1 MTSWLDQKRIERR
14 IIGCSS
20 WQKVLDE
27 LEKPNGQFTPRHASS
42 ILKKITN
49 EYVRI
54 QQESPRCLKAAPER
68 GFFDEQLIAVACRD
82 AVETIRQK
90 AF

>member
-1 MTSWLDQKRIERR
+1 MTSWLDQKHIERR

-42 ILKKITN
+42 ILKEITN

-54 QQESPRCLKAAPER
+54 QQEFPRCVHPSLEH
-68 GFFDEQLIAVACRD
+68 GISDEQLIAVACRD

-90 AF
+90 AV